1 MKKILITLTLIIALF
16 SCSVDKHLLTKEE
29 SAKWSVKGDT
39 IYYSQ
44 KAVAIYDHYEYELN
58 PSHGKHADAIVELSI
73 AQITHNV
80 STADLIKY
88 IHSIHSK
95 QKVEIVVPRGPKTN

>member
-1 MKKILITLTLIIALF
+1 MKKILITLTLITTLLF

-44 KAVAIYDHYEYELN
+44 RAVAIYDHYEYELN
-58 PSHGKHADAIVELSI
+58 PSHGKHAEPIVELSI
-73 AQITHNV
+73 AQITLNV
-80 STADLIKY
+80 STAELIKFV
-88 IHSIHSK
+88 HSLHSK
-95 QKVEIVVPRGPKTN
+95 QKVEIVVPRH